1 MINTTRERPLAPE
14 QYRVN
19 EWRIGELVRHG
30 YSPVHALLMAL
41 DPDVDLE
48 RGPPARPGR
57 VPSLPRHQDPDLME
71 A

>member
-1 MINTTRERPLAPE
+1 MIDTTTERPLAPE

-19 EWRIGELVRHG
+19 EWRITELVRHG

-48 RGPPARPGR
+48 QARRLAR
-57 VPSLPRHQDPDLME
+57 VGCPPSLAIRILT
-71 A
+71 